1 MKQLKIELLEILETF
16 LIMKKKIITNQQE
29 QITFGVAIIF
39 TLKVTVIDIKNY
51 HLKDILIKLDHT

>member
-39 TLKVTVIDIKNY
+39 NSRNNIYLSE
-51 HLKDILIKLDHT
+51 KDDQKKKSEKKI

>member
-1 MKQLKIELLEILETF
+1 MKQLKIELLEILEAF

-29 QITFGVAIIF
+29 QITFGVAIML

-51 HLKDILIKLDHT
+51 QLKESLIKLDHT

>member
-29 QITFGVAIIF
+29 QITFGVAIML

-51 HLKDILIKLDHT
+51 QLKESLIKLDHT